1 MTNNRL
7 SEIIGQAVASG
18 LKEAM
23 KDSVKEYGKKVIIGI
38 GAELTIHF
46 GSKKIIKMIEERQN
60 KKEEQ
65 EVIVEA

>member
-1 MTNNRL
+1 MNNRL
-7 SEIIGQAVASG
+7 SEIIEQAIASG

-23 KDSVKEYGKKVIIGI
+23 KETAKEYGKKVILGI
-38 GAELTIHF
+38 GAEVAVHF